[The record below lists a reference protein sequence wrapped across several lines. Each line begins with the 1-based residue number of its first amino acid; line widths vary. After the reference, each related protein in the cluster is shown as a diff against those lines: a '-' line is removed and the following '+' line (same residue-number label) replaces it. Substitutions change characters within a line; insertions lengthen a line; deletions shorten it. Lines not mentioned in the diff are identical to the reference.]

1 MYDGIIKPYK
11 ESIITHMMI
20 ALFIISGLVLLFLG
34 GDVLVNGAVNIA
46 KHFGMSELLI
56 GIVLVGFGTSTPEL
70 ITSIL
75 ATFEGQPG
83 IAVGNIV
90 GSNTANI
97 MLILGVAALIYPIAC
112 DKKAFARDG
121 GFMVLASLLLL
132 GACYYGAMNIWSGLI
147 FVCLIGGYIAYCVVT
162 EMQAVKAGQHEMMEE
177 PTPLDKIELVK
188 NSGQFVIGLLMTFA
202 GAHLL
207 VNGSIDLAR
216 IFGISETIIGLTIV
230 AIGTSMPELVASG
243 MAALKKNTDIAYGN
257 IIGSNIYNILGVLG
271 ITAILK
277 PFVIPSQIV
286 EFDIWV
292 MLGATALLLA
302 FSAWGWSLSR
312 WKGVVFLGGYGLY
325 TLVLYTMATA

>member
-1 MYDGIIKPYK
+1 
-11 ESIITHMMI
+11 MMI
-20 ALFIISGLVLLFLG
+20 ALFIICGLVLLFLG
-34 GDVLVNGAVNIA
+34 GDVLVDGAVNIA

-70 ITSIL
+70 MTSIL

-90 GSNTANI
+90 GSNIANI
-97 MLILGVAALIYPIAC
+97 FLILGVAALIYPIAC
-112 DKKAFARDG
+112 DKKSFKRDG
-121 GFMVLASLLLL
+121 GFMALASLLLL
-132 GACYYGAMNIWSGLI
+132 GACFYGAMNIWIGLL
-147 FVCLIGGYIAYCVVT
+147 FVTLIGGYIGYSVVT
-162 EMQAVKAGQHEMMEE
+162 EMRAVKAGQHAMMEE
-177 PTPLDKIELVK
+177 PTPLDKKELAK

-207 VNGSIDLAR
+207 VDGSIDLAR

-230 AIGTSMPELVASG
+230 AIGTSMPELVASA
-243 MAALKKNTDIAYGN
+243 MAALRKNTGIAYGN

-277 PFVIPSQIV
+277 PFVIPAQII

-312 WKGVVFLGGYGLY
+312 WKGAVFLGGYGLY
-325 TLVLYTMATA
+325 SFVLYTMAIA